1 MAKSRRAV
9 AVVLALAAAGFLV
22 SCDGGGGGAPGADV
36 TGSVVPSGKASPG
49 GATDGSSPR
58 SYEISGAK
66 ALDVRNENGSVRI
79 TVGSGPISVTETLE
93 YGSVKPSTRHQVE
106 NGTLKLVGS
115 GCGDSRPCRVDY
127 LIRVP
132 AETTVTVRVDN
143 GGVEAE
149 GVTGAV
155 DLRTGNGTVSGT
167 ALGARRA
174 SLSSENGTVDAAFDV
189 APDEVTT
196 TAENGAVTVTVPPG
210 TAYDVRARTGVGMKQ
225 VSVPTDPSSPRRITA
240 TTDNGMVTVQT
251 G

>member
-22 SCDGGGGGAPGADV
+22 SCDGGGDGAPGADV
-36 TGSVVPSGKASPG
+36 TGSVAPSGKGSP
-49 GATDGSSPR
+49 GATDGSSPQ

-79 TVGSGPISVTETLE
+79 TVGSGPIEVTETLE

-106 NGTLKLVGS
+106 DGTLKLVGS

-127 LIRVP
+127 TVRVP
-132 AETTVTVRVDN
+132 AETSVTVRVDN

-155 DLRTGNGTVSGT
+155 DLRTGNGSVSGT

-174 SLSSENGTVDAAFDV
+174 SLSSDNGTVDAAFDV

-196 TAENGAVTVTVPPG
+196 TTDNGAVTVTVPPG
-210 TAYDVRARTGVGMKQ
+210 TAYDVRARTGVGMKR

-240 TTDNGMVTVQT
+240 TTGNGMVTVQT